1 MLNTWRELVL
11 RETRDGGGKSSI
23 CVFCRMDVGIK
34 IDPSGEE
41 RPQYFINEV
50 ERTTTTSIW
59 LYHFVRGTMRTL
71 GDTFAMVFKQWLKD
85 IQNPYVL

>member
-1 MLNTWRELVL
+1 
-11 RETRDGGGKSSI
+11 
-23 CVFCRMDVGIK
+23 MDVGIK